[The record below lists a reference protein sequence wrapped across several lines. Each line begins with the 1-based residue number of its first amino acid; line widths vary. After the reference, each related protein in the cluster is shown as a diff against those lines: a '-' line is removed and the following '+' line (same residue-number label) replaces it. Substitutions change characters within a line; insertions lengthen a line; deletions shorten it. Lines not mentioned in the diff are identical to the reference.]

1 MVTRSRAARVL
12 LAVAAL
18 AGAWAF
24 VALVTGGARFQLGTL
39 PISSRNP
46 VRPATLAILL
56 LTGAWWL
63 DRRSL
68 GGLSSRAP
76 RLTGRLARW
85 VAPLA
90 AGAILAVG
98 VAYGGRAAIAADQF
112 GYVSQS
118 ILWRQGDLRLHVP
131 LAEQMPWPDAID
143 TFTPIGYRSV
153 DRRTLVPVY
162 PPGFPLLMASARS
175 ISTCAP
181 FLIVPL
187 CAAILTLLTWRLGA
201 RLFGPGVGTL
211 GAVMTVASPVVL
223 TWTLTPMSDV
233 PAATFW
239 LGSLLAADRRTM
251 TSAIVGGALSGGA
264 ILIRPNLAP
273 LAIAP
278 LLLAVTGRRLRESLA
293 YCAGFVAGLL
303 PFAIF
308 LLWFNDTLYGSP
320 WITGYGDLSR
330 SFSWRHLGA
339 NATRYPVWWW
349 TAHGMLGWLFVV
361 NLAWTLPPE
370 IRRRVWTLVGF
381 VVGVAASYAFYLP
394 FDDWTYLR
402 FMLPALPLVM
412 LLSAYGASWWLTPLG
427 QDARTWGLAAIAIL
441 AMVQGIH
448 VSRSS
453 GAFNHADVNQR
464 FVDAGLYIDATT
476 EPSAVIL
483 SSLHSGSVAFYSGRL
498 TLRYD
503 LLDPAWLDRAL
514 DHLRQ
519 RGFEPYALLDESEE
533 QAVRERFSAAQ
544 STRALDRT
552 PLAIRPERGG
562 ELRLFRL
569 RPSGEAGSTPS
580 EIPRSSRFDCVE
592 PSRRF
597 GVRTESATR

>member
-1 MVTRSRAARVL
+1 MVTRSRVARVL
-12 LAVAAL
+12 CAVAAL

-24 VALVTGGARFQLGTL
+24 VALVTGGVRFELGTL
-39 PISSRNP
+39 LISSRNP
-46 VRPATLAILL
+46 VRPATLAVLL
-56 LTGAWWL
+56 LIAAWWL
-63 DRRSL
+63 DRHSL
-68 GGLSSRAP
+68 GGLAGRSAP
-76 RLTGRLARW
+76 WLARLARW
-85 VAPLA
+85 AAPLA
-90 AGAILAVG
+90 AGTILAVG

-118 ILWRQGDLRLHVP
+118 ILWRHGDLRLRVP

-143 TFTPIGYRSV
+143 TFAPLGYRPV
-153 DRRTLVPVY
+153 DPRTLVPIY
-162 PPGFPLLMASARS
+162 PPGFPLLMAAARS

-181 FLIVPL
+181 FLIVPV
-187 CAAILTLLTWRLGA
+187 CAAILTLLTWRFGT
-201 RLFGPGVGTL
+201 RLFGPAVGIV
-211 GAVMTVASPVVL
+211 GAIMTVTSPVVL

-239 LGSLLAADRRTM
+239 LGSLLAADRRTR
-251 TSAIVGGALSGGA
+251 TSAVVAGALSGCA
-264 ILIRPNLAP
+264 ILIRPNLAL

-278 LLLAVTGRRLRESLA
+278 LLLAVSGRRLRESLA
-293 YCAGFVAGLL
+293 HGAGFVAALL
-303 PFAIF
+303 PFVIS
-308 LLWFNDTLYGSP
+308 LLWFNQALYGSP
-320 WITGYGDLSR
+320 WTSGYGNVSQ
-330 SFSWRHLGA
+330 SFSWRHLAA
-339 NATRYPVWWW
+339 NGTRYPVWWW
-349 TAHGMLGWLFVV
+349 TAHGIVGWLFVINV
-361 NLAWTLPPE
+361 AWRLPAE
-370 IRRRVWTLVGF
+370 IHRRVWTLVGF
-381 VVGVAASYAFYLP
+381 VVGVAASYAFYVP

-412 LLSAYGASWWLTPLG
+412 LLSAYGASRLLTPLG
-427 QDARTWGLAAIAIL
+427 RDVRTWGLAAL
-441 AMVQGIH
+441 ATLAVVQGIH
-448 VSRSS
+448 LSRSS
-453 GAFNHADVNQR
+453 DAFNQAEVNQR
-464 FVDAGLYIDATT
+464 FVDASLYIDSTT

-483 SSLHSGSVAFYSGRL
+483 SRLHSGSVTFYSGRL
-498 TLRYD
+498 ILRYD

-533 QAVRERFSAAQ
+533 PAVRERFSAAQ

-552 PLAIRPERGG
+552 PLAILPERGG

-597 GVRTESATR
+597 GVPP